1 MRPGSA
7 DHPEELTM
15 KNLFA
20 PPPDY
25 NMIQKISWYGGLA
38 IAIFGTVVVVLV
50 IIKVGLIALDWVF

>member
-1 MRPGSA
+1 
-7 DHPEELTM
+7 M

-20 PPPDY
+20 PPPGY

-50 IIKVGLIALDWVF
+50 IVKVGLIALDWVF

>member
-1 MRPGSA
+1 
-7 DHPEELTM
+7 M